1 MLLTIQ
7 MLQKVLPLCQL
18 LALTMGQFN
27 GGLMIKR
34 WPALGSQ
41 VSGPVLKRDAAVGTA
56 DQTEYIEVC
65 IIQAWVILLVQMCE
79 RTSAMF
85 AIRACRLY
93 CMKNYQS
100 YPDQCGVPG
109 TAGTV
114 IEMANQMR
122 KMVTIEYCQNQ
133 YDQAIQKCLKMLS

>member
-1 MLLTIQ
+1 MIRL
-7 MLQKVLPLCQL
+7 VLVLGMSLVQAQNP
-18 LALTMGQFN
+18 FRP
-27 GGLMIKR
+27 KR
-34 WPALGSQ
+34 WSLAAIPQTPDA
-41 VSGPVLKRDAAVGTA
+41 VFKRDGAVGPDGA
-56 DQTEYIEVC
+56 DQSEYIE
-65 IIQAWVILLVQMCE
+65 MCE

-85 AIRACRLY
+85 AIRACRVF
-93 CMKNYQS
+93 CMKNFQA

-122 KMVTIEYCQNQ
+122 KMVTIEYCQDQ

>member
-1 MLLTIQ
+1 MHFLELRIFPNRKFIT
-7 MLQKVLPLCQL
+7 K
-18 LALTMGQFN
+18 
-27 GGLMIKR
+27 
-34 WPALGSQ
+34 
-41 VSGPVLKRDAAVGTA
+41 
-56 DQTEYIEVC
+56 
-65 IIQAWVILLVQMCE
+65 MCE

-93 CMKNYQS
+93 CMKNYET

>member
-1 MLLTIQ
+1 MPNPDRLSLIVNLLY
-7 MLQKVLPLCQL
+7 
-18 LALTMGQFN
+18 
-27 GGLMIKR
+27 
-34 WPALGSQ
+34 
-41 VSGPVLKRDAAVGTA
+41 VS
-56 DQTEYIEVC
+56 IF
-65 IIQAWVILLVQMCE
+65 QMCE

-93 CMKNYQS
+93 CMKNYET